1 MIYPVTWVILV
12 GVVGAVVALGIAT
25 SLLDTIRGPWKA
37 LSDRFPGTPEHPT
50 SMESPKGERWSG
62 SITLMT
68 RERWDRLSRGF
79 GCLAFL
85 LFPFYW
91 PWRGINE
98 YSVHALD
105 DGDMLHLQMDGGRFV
120 QGARVSIPWAAAEP
134 IGASDSIRVTHA
146 AFVIEDLVLILPAS
160 LARRELEVRAT
171 MSQSEANIGSDD
183 TEAGGSRPEGTDDRK
198 LLP

>member
-1 MIYPVTWVILV
+1 MIYPITWVILV

-25 SLLDTIRGPWKA
+25 SLLDMIHGPWKS
-37 LSDRFPGTPEHPT
+37 LSDRFPGAHEHPT
-50 SMESPKGERWSG
+50 AMESPKGERWSG
-62 SITLMT
+62 TITLMT

-105 DGDMLHLQMDGGRFV
+105 DGDTLHLQMDGGRFA
-120 QGARVSIPWAAAEP
+120 QGASVSIPWAAAEP
-134 IGASDSIRVTHA
+134 IGASDSICGTQT
-146 AFVIEDLVLILPAS
+146 AFAIEDLVLLLPES
-160 LARRELEVRAT
+160 LARRELEVRAR
-171 MSQSEANIGSDD
+171 MSQSEAQVGSGDA
-183 TEAGGSRPEGTDDRK
+183 EAGGTRPEGTDDRK